1 MHAEVARHSMIS
13 KGVGSE
19 DQVWETSNAMC
30 LALLQKYQLNLGS
43 EPSLQKKEEDD
54 EMALMAA
61 AAEAGRQHDF
71 MRAML
76 VLKMGCQQWLE
87 DYGGDTSGFIF
98 KSVKEGSQS
107 PAGAAKEF
115 CVRARQC
122 GKAKDRKKQQKAKE
136 KERLKQRMKM
146 AEEAE
151 RKEAEQ
157 RKDDPMSSL
166 PEDSKLG
173 IQRMLEMARDDP
185 LHYLEDDAKERVQ
198 KARHDLRCSV
208 CGTILQDAFQTL
220 KARPKSLQSEHE
232 ILTIMEKICE
242 GGADRSLPSYF
253 GIDPPPLPPR
263 WTDHWRPVRTE
274 KGFVLK
280 GWKKGGRQAA
290 EVEEARRGGE
300 AKASGDR

>member
-1 MHAEVARHSMIS
+1 MVSTEF
-13 KGVGSE
+13 
-19 DQVWETSNAMC
+19 
-30 LALLQKYQLNLGS
+30 
-43 EPSLQKKEEDD
+43 
-54 EMALMAA
+54 
-61 AAEAGRQHDF
+61 AGLTR
-71 MRAML
+71 
-76 VLKMGCQQWLE
+76 G
-87 DYGGDTSGFIF
+87 
-98 KSVKEGSQS
+98 
-107 PAGAAKEF
+107 
-115 CVRARQC
+115 
-122 GKAKDRKKQQKAKE
+122 
-136 KERLKQRMKM
+136 MKM

-280 GWKKGGRQAA
+280 GWKKGAAKRQKWRKLA
-290 EVEEARRGGE
+290 EEGKQKPVGIDENEQAG
-300 AKASGDR
+300 S